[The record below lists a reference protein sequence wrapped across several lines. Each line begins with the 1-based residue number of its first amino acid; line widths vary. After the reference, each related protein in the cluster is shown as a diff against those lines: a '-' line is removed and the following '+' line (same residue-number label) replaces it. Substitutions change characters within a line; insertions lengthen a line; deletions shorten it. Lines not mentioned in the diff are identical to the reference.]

1 MKTENEKSENRW
13 LENGEIKLLRETVQR
28 QRQIISE
35 QKETIASITLENERR
50 TQKLLYSLKNTDRFV
65 NLLARFDDL
74 LTKRGHEKPK
84 TCHEKPENGLRE
96 NAMEPILAECGPNEI
111 QIEKIAPEE
120 PNLEIFMT
128 ENSDVKQENVQK
140 PLTKPLETIIIE
152 KSIRRNSVRE
162 KSLLEKSKDVEMTS
176 TEQSKSN
183 EEKRKKSNI
192 KKSTELEK
200 LNNHKS
206 TELETSTVP
215 KSTESGKSNR
225 PKSSQL
231 EKPNDGKSIELEK
244 SKLNRPMTRK
254 RLKSNEAKQEKSKI
268 SPRKVVKAKS
278 KAKKSK
284 MKTKDVTIID
294 DRILQVEAAAFER
307 ENMNVETES
316 DGELV
321 EITLPPKKK
330 RKVNRRFGIKN

>member
-1 MKTENEKSENRW
+1 MKTENEKYENEKAENRW
-13 LENGEIKLLRETVQR
+13 LENEEIKLLRETVQR

-50 TQKLLYSLKNTDRFV
+50 TQKLLYSLKNTNRFV

-74 LTKRGHEKPK
+74 LTQRGHEKPK
-84 TCHEKPENGLRE
+84 IGQEKPENGSRE
-96 NAMEPILAECGPNEI
+96 NVMEPQKVKLAEGGPNEI
-111 QIEKIAPEE
+111 QIEKIAPEQ
-120 PNLEIFMT
+120 PNFVILATEIS
-128 ENSDVKQENVQK
+128 NSSQENIPK
-140 PLTKPLETIIIE
+140 PFTKPLETIIIE

-162 KSLLEKSKDVEMTS
+162 KSLSEKSKNVETTPIEPS
-176 TEQSKSN
+176 A

-192 KKSTELEK
+192 KISTELEK
-200 LNNHKS
+200 LNDHKS
-206 TELETSTVP
+206 PKLEKSTVQKPFELETSKV
-215 KSTESGKSNR
+215 
-225 PKSSQL
+225 
-231 EKPNDGKSIELEK
+231 
-244 SKLNRPMTRK
+244 NRPMTRK
-254 RLKSNEAKQEKSKI
+254 RSKSNEPKQEKSKI

-284 MKTKDVTIID
+284 LKTKDITIID

-307 ENMNVETES
+307 ENMNAQTES
-316 DGELV
+316 EGELV

>member
-1 MKTENEKSENRW
+1 MKTENEKCENRW
-13 LENGEIKLLRETVQR
+13 LENEEIKLLRETVQR

-74 LTKRGHEKPK
+74 LTKRGQEKPK
-84 TCHEKPENGLRE
+84 IHQENPENGLRE

-111 QIEKIAPEE
+111 QIEEIAPEE
-120 PNLEIFMT
+120 PNFEISMT
-128 ENSDVKQENVQK
+128 ETSDSKHENVKK
-140 PLTKPLETIIIE
+140 PLTKPLESIIIE
-152 KSIRRNSVRE
+152 KSIRRKSVRE
-162 KSLLEKSKDVEMTS
+162 KSWSEQNVEMTPI
-176 TEQSKSN
+176 EPSKST
-183 EEKRKKSNI
+183 EEKRKKSSI
-192 KKSTELEK
+192 KKSTELE
-200 LNNHKS
+200 NS
-206 TELETSTVP
+206 AVQ

-231 EKPNDGKSIELEK
+231 EKSNDGKSTELEK
-244 SKLNRPMTRK
+244 PEVNRPMTRK
-254 RLKSNEAKQEKSKI
+254 RSKSNDSEQENLKI

-316 DGELV
+316 EGELV

>member
-1 MKTENEKSENRW
+1 MKTENEKCENEKAENRW
-13 LENGEIKLLRETVQR
+13 LENEEIKLLRETVQR

-50 TQKLLYSLKNTDRFV
+50 TQKLLYSLKNTNRFV

-74 LTKRGHEKPK
+74 LTQRGQEKPK
-84 TCHEKPENGLRE
+84 IGQEKPENWSRE
-96 NAMEPILAECGPNEI
+96 NVMEPQQVKLAERWPNEI
-111 QIEKIAPEE
+111 QIEKIAQEE
-120 PNLEIFMT
+120 SNLEILAT
-128 ENSDVKQENVQK
+128 EISYSSQENTPK
-140 PLTKPLETIIIE
+140 PFTKPLETIIIE

-162 KSLLEKSKDVEMTS
+162 KSLSEKSKNVEMTPIEPLKS
-176 TEQSKSN
+176 TE
-183 EEKRKKSNI
+183 EMRKKSNI

-200 LNNHKS
+200 LNDHKS
-206 TELETSTVP
+206 PKLEKSTVKKPFELETSKV
-215 KSTESGKSNR
+215 
-225 PKSSQL
+225 
-231 EKPNDGKSIELEK
+231 
-244 SKLNRPMTRK
+244 NRPMTRK
-254 RLKSNEAKQEKSKI
+254 RSNSNDSKQEKSKI

-284 MKTKDVTIID
+284 LKTKDITIID

-307 ENMNVETES
+307 ENMNAETES
-316 DGELV
+316 EGELV